1 MTLPSEVTWHR
12 WSSASSATHQ
22 PHLGHEAVCV
32 GVLLILEHDVRVVVA
47 DELVEA
53 LGVACDLALCSPA
66 GAQVVLWEV
75 GEELLVVHGREL
87 PGPGPDAVA
96 GARSASL
103 GGPRTGPRDEQAELC
118 QAGPPGLLH
127 WGVSGSTVPTVIARV
142 QVCDSMWVRVKPGSI
157 PNRAVLQLTLMHT
170 CEHFSLTCSL
180 LIRTAKLSGTK
191 SALTGGLHGVGPN
204 LQPCEWSDWLEWK
217 V

>member
-1 MTLPSEVTWHR
+1 MCVKLIRKHQLIPLNSVMTLPSEVTWDK
-12 WSSASSATHQ
+12 WSSASSTSSTHQ
-22 PHLGHEAVCV
+22 PHLWHEAVCV

-47 DELVEA
+47 HELVEA

-103 GGPRTGPRDEQAELC
+103 DGPCTSPRNEQAELC

-127 WGVSGSTVPTVIARV
+127 WGVSGSTVPVDTDA
-142 QVCDSMWVRVKPGSI
+142 QMG
-157 PNRAVLQLTLMHT
+157 A
-170 CEHFSLTCSL
+170 F
-180 LIRTAKLSGTK
+180 LSNVFT
-191 SALTGGLHGVGPN
+191 PDQN
-204 LQPCEWSDWLEWK
+204 N
-217 V
+217 